1 MAVQLPN
8 VEDLDPAQREV
19 YDLFPANLSRG
30 LVMTRSS
37 AKPYLALGLS
47 FRTGALSA
55 ETRELVIL
63 RVGAVTN
70 APYEI
75 HHHVPEARAAGISD
89 SIIDDVLA
97 GATSLGERRVDVLI
111 AFVDDLLARIK
122 DDGADTAAMQ
132 EFYSDNEI
140 AEVTLLVGHYVMTAM
155 FIKTLGIVPEEEAD
169 ADAPSV
175 LAEATAKLHDER
187 LKDGR

>member
-8 VEDLDPAQREV
+8 VEDLDPSQREV

-30 LVMTRSS
+30 LVMTRAS

-47 FRTGALSA
+47 FRTGALSDQ
-55 ETRELVIL
+55 TRELVIL

-75 HHHVPEARAAGISD
+75 HHHLPEARAVGVPD
-89 SIIDDVLA
+89 SLIDDVLA
-97 GATSLGERRVDVLI
+97 GATSFGDRRVDVLI

-122 DDGADTAAMQ
+122 DGVAGTAAMQ
-132 EFYSDNEI
+132 ELYPDNEI
-140 AEVTLLVGHYVMTAM
+140 AEIALLVGHYVMTAM
-155 FIKTLGIVPEEEAD
+155 LIKTFGVVPEKTHTAD
-169 ADAPSV
+169 GPSI
-175 LAEATAKLHDER
+175 LAEATTKLHENM
-187 LKDGR
+187 

>member
-1 MAVQLPN
+1 VVVQLPS

-30 LVMTRSS
+30 LVMTKAS
-37 AKPYLALGLS
+37 AKPYLSLGLS
-47 FRTGALSA
+47 FRTGALPA

-75 HHHVPEARAAGISD
+75 HHHVPEARAAGVPD
-89 SIIDDVLA
+89 SLIDDVLS
-97 GATSLGERRVDVLI
+97 GATSVGDRRIDVLL
-111 AFVDDLLARIK
+111 AFVDDLLAQVTGG
-122 DDGADTAAMQ
+122 GAGTDAMQ
-132 EFYSDNEI
+132 ELFSDNEI

-155 FIKTLGIVPEEEAD
+155 FIKTLGIVPEEGGVDAANILAD
-169 ADAPSV
+169 
-175 LAEATAKLHDER
+175 ATAKLHD
-187 LKDGR
+187 

>member
-8 VEDLDPAQREV
+8 VEDLDSAQREV
-19 YDLFPANLSRG
+19 YELFPANLSRG

-55 ETRELVIL
+55 DTRELVIL

-70 APYEI
+70 APYET
-75 HHHVPEARAAGISD
+75 HHHVPEARAVGVSD
-89 SIIDDVLA
+89 STIDDVLS
-97 GATSLGERRVDVLI
+97 GATSFGDRSVDVLI
-111 AFVDDLLARIK
+111 GFVDDLLAHIK
-122 DDGADTAAMQ
+122 GGGASAAAMQ

-155 FIKTLGIVPEEEAD
+155 FIKTLGIVPEEGAAD
-169 ADAPSV
+169 IANILAD
-175 LAEATAKLHDER
+175 ATAKLHDER
-187 LKDGR
+187 AKDGQ

>member
-1 MAVQLPN
+1 MAAQLPS

-30 LVMTRSS
+30 LVMTKAS

-75 HHHVPEARAAGISD
+75 HHHVPEARAAGIPD
-89 SIIDDVLA
+89 SMIDDVLS
-97 GATSLGERRVDVLI
+97 GATSFGDGRVDVLV
-111 AFVDDLLARIK
+111 AFVDDLLAQIK
-122 DDGADTAAMQ
+122 GGGAGTGPMQ

-155 FIKTLGIVPEEEAD
+155 FIKTLGVVPEEFVAD
-169 ADAPSV
+169 ATSI
-175 LAEATAKLHDER
+175 LADATAKLYDER
-187 LKDGR
+187 VKDGR

>member
-1 MAVQLPN
+1 MKLPN

-19 YDLFPANLSRG
+19 YDLFPANLSRA
-30 LVMTRSS
+30 LVMTRAS

-55 ETRELVIL
+55 DTRELVIL

-75 HHHVPEARAAGISD
+75 HHHVPEARAAGVSESMID
-89 SIIDDVLA
+89 SVVS
-97 GATSLGERRVDVLI
+97 GATEFGDRRVNVLI
-111 AFVDDLLARIK
+111 AFVDDLLAHIK
-122 DDGADTAAMQ
+122 GGGANPEPMR
-132 EFYSDNEI
+132 EFFSDNEI

-155 FIKTLGIVPEEEAD
+155 FIKTLGIVPEQDAAD
-169 ADAPSV
+169 VANI

-187 LKDGR
+187 AKDGQ

>member
-1 MAVQLPN
+1 MAVQLPS
-8 VEDLDPAQREV
+8 VEDLDPGQREV

-30 LVMTRSS
+30 LVMTRAS
-37 AKPYLALGLS
+37 AKPYMSLGLS

-75 HHHVPEARAAGISD
+75 HHHVPEARAAGVSD
-89 SIIDDVLA
+89 SLIDDVLS
-97 GATSLGERRVDVLI
+97 GATSFRERRVDVLV
-111 AFVDDLLARIK
+111 AFVDDLLAQIK
-122 DDGADTAAMQ
+122 GAGAGIDAMR
-132 EFYSDNEI
+132 ELFSDNEI

-155 FIKTLGIVPEEEAD
+155 FIKTLGIVPEEPGSATILAD
-169 ADAPSV
+169 A
-175 LAEATAKLHDER
+175 TTKLHDER
-187 LKDGR
+187 AKDGR

>member
-8 VEDLDPAQREV
+8 VEDLDSAQREV
-19 YDLFPANLSRG
+19 YELFPANLSRG

-55 ETRELVIL
+55 DTRELVIL

-75 HHHVPEARAAGISD
+75 HHHVPEARAVGVSD
-89 SIIDDVLA
+89 STIDDVLS
-97 GATSLGERRVDVLI
+97 GATSVGDRSVDVLI
-111 AFVDDLLARIK
+111 GFVDDLLARIK
-122 DDGADTAAMQ
+122 GDGADPTAMQ

-155 FIKTLGIVPEEEAD
+155 FIKTLGIVPEQDAAD
-169 ADAPSV
+169 VANI

-187 LKDGR
+187 AKDGQ

>member
-1 MAVQLPN
+1 MAVQLPS

-30 LVMTRSS
+30 LVMTRAS

-55 ETRELVIL
+55 DTRELVIL
-63 RVGAVTN
+63 RVGAVTT

-75 HHHVPEARAAGISD
+75 HHHVPEARVAGVSE
-89 SIIDDVLA
+89 SMIDDVVS
-97 GATSLGERRVDVLI
+97 GGTEFRDRRVDVLI

-122 DDGADTAAMQ
+122 GDGVDPTAMQ
-132 EFYSDNEI
+132 EFFSDNEI

-155 FIKTLGIVPEEEAD
+155 FIKTLGIVPEED
-169 ADAPSV
+169 AAAVANV
-175 LAEATAKLHDER
+175 LADATAKLHDER
-187 LKDGR
+187 AKDGQ

>member
-1 MAVQLPN
+1 MKLPN

-30 LVMTRSS
+30 LVMTRAS

-55 ETRELVIL
+55 DTRELVIL

-75 HHHVPEARAAGISD
+75 HHHVPEARAAGVSEPMID
-89 SIIDDVLA
+89 SVVS
-97 GATSLGERRVDVLI
+97 GATEFGDRCVDVLL
-111 AFVDDLLARIK
+111 AFVDDLLAQIK
-122 DDGADTAAMQ
+122 GGGANPEPMR
-132 EFYSDNEI
+132 EFFSDNEI
-140 AEVTLLVGHYVMTAM
+140 AEVALLVGHYVMTAM
-155 FIKTLGIVPEEEAD
+155 FIKTLGIVPEEDAAD
-169 ADAPSV
+169 AASI
-175 LAEATAKLHDER
+175 LADATAKLHDER
-187 LKDGR
+187 AKDGR

>member
-30 LVMTRSS
+30 LVMTSAS

-55 ETRELVIL
+55 DTRELVVL

-75 HHHVPEARAAGISD
+75 HHHVPEARAAGVSEPTID
-89 SIIDDVLA
+89 SVVS
-97 GATSLGERRVDVLI
+97 GATEFGDRRVNVLI
-111 AFVDDLLARIK
+111 GFVDDLLAQIK
-122 DDGADTAAMQ
+122 GGGASTEAMQ
-132 EFYSDNEI
+132 EFFSDNDI

-155 FIKTLGIVPEEEAD
+155 FIKTLGIVPEEDAAD
-169 ADAPSV
+169 AANI
-175 LAEATAKLHDER
+175 LADATAKLHDER
-187 LKDGR
+187 AKDER

>member
-1 MAVQLPN
+1 MPN

-30 LVMTRSS
+30 LVMTKAS

-89 SIIDDVLA
+89 SMIDDVLA
-97 GATSLGERRVDVLI
+97 GATSFGERRVDVLI
-111 AFVDDLLARIK
+111 AFVDDLLARIN
-122 DDGADTAAMQ
+122 DDGADTAGLQ
-132 EFYSDNEI
+132 EFYSDNDI

-155 FIKTLGIVPEEEAD
+155 FIKTLGIVPEEEAE

-175 LAEATAKLHDER
+175 LAEATAKLHNER
-187 LKDGR
+187 VKDGR